1 MTGTR
6 TPRPALARVALAA
19 ALLTAAGCG
28 GDESGSSTAPGSAP
42 ASESTAAAPSGS
54 AEPAT
59 TLALTTVALSTV
71 APTTAAPA
79 PADPWSDT
87 AADDLGAV
95 LAAADGSGDVVDVIE
110 RLFGNPIDVPLP
122 ADAALTVALV
132 TAERVDDTWEL
143 SWQFTVAS
151 LASPAELQAA
161 AIEGFAD
168 DRFEVGVLV
177 TSTLDSGVFVTQN
190 YPATEAAD
198 ADGWATL
205 SITIGPETDFGTAT
219 GRNHVAVSAERTI
232 PVEGMADDPGLA
244 WFVQGWLAEMPVA
257 DGLQLVKVRADLVS
271 LSTTGVWLDAQY
283 APDDAALT
291 FDELVAF
298 YAQEFVDG
306 ALSIDA
312 SSPPADLSATD
323 RFSAG
328 FFPTLAGYDL
338 FLNVERDLAK
348 PAEPPVVLFNVR
360 TEG

>member
-6 TPRPALARVALAA
+6 TPRPTLARVLLTA

-28 GDESGSSTAPGSAP
+28 GDESGGSRAAPGSAP
-42 ASESTAAAPSGS
+42 ASESTVAAPSES
-54 AEPAT
+54 TEPV
-59 TLALTTVALSTV
+59 TTVALTTV

-79 PADPWSDT
+79 PDPWSDT

-122 ADAALTVALV
+122 ADGALTVALV
-132 TAERVDDTWEL
+132 TAERVGDTWEL

-151 LASPAELQAA
+151 PASPAELQAA
-161 AIEGFAD
+161 AIEGFVD

-232 PVEGMADDPGLA
+232 PVEGMADDPGLT

-271 LSTTGVWLDAQY
+271 MSTTGVWLDAQY
-283 APDDAALT
+283 APDDGAPT

-312 SSPPADLSATD
+312 SSPPTDLSATD